1 MTLGK
6 SEVCKYGNYR
16 QAKGESESHGCSHLN
31 PNPRT
36 NKQIFH
42 NVSESLKR
50 SNLSWGTLYSIKYD
64 AM

>member
-36 NKQIFH
+36 NKQTSDVTKLQIVPIYF
-42 NVSESLKR
+42 VEV
-50 SNLSWGTLYSIKYD
+50 GD
-64 AM
+64 F